1 MVVYANAKILNWK
14 QFTTKSASNIT
25 WLSCLC
31 KCKDT
36 KLKAIHNKK
45 LKKNKLLL
53 VVYANAKILNWKQFT
68 IFFITLYSIRCYCD
82 CSLGFYS
89 VFCIVGEW
97 FYMKD
102 LLKFLF
108 CLISKTYFYS
118 FLIRN
123 WDETQRKNWKC
134 LKFFQK

>member
-1 MVVYANAKILNWK
+1 MFSQQRLCVMQNV
-14 QFTTKSASNIT
+14 
-25 WLSCLC
+25 LSCLC

-36 KLKAIHNKK
+36 KLKAIHNSF
-45 LKKNKLLL
+45 LLH
-53 VVYANAKILNWKQFT
+53 I
-68 IFFITLYSIRCYCD
+68 SCYCD

-108 CLISKTYFYS
+108 WLAGKTYFSS

-123 WDETQRKNWKC
+123 IDKNTENSENA
-134 LKFFQK
+134 